1 MHVVVSHFHTDHVG
15 DLPALLF
22 ALKNAARPSRT
33 TPLTL
38 IGPVGLRA
46 FLRAL
51 ADVLGEHLVSPGFD
65 LRVVEVAPGT
75 PFAESGGAF
84 VLDACATP
92 HTPESLA
99 YRLSG
104 AWGAVG
110 YTGDTGPSEEVA
122 RFLAAC
128 DVLVGECAQSDPPS
142 HDRHLS
148 PALLADFAAVARPG
162 LLEMGYDAGPSPE
175 SSAPRSASSATT
187 ARWTARQL
195 EALPGVLRSSTSPS
209 RTSRSRGSGG
219 GGRSSSCQRHAHR
232 RRRRRPHGRAVLR
245 RVREQILDIA
255 HRLREP
261 PGHRPPRRRLQ
272 ARTSPYAFQ
281 GLGV

>member
-1 MHVVVSHFHTDHVG
+1 MMVARGPSADLTILGSGTCVPDRAHHSAAFHLDTGASAVLLDCGPGTLHGFDAYGVRWSELTHVVVSHFHTDHIG

-22 ALKNAARPSRT
+22 ALKNAARPLRT

-46 FLRAL
+46 FLRGL

-75 PFAESGGAF
+75 SFAESGGAF
-84 VLDACATP
+84 VLHACATP

-110 YTGDTGPSEEVA
+110 YTGDSGPSEEVA

-128 DVLVGECAQSDPPS
+128 DVLVGECGQSDPPR

-148 PALLADFAAVARPG
+148 PALLADFAAVAQPG
-162 LLEMGYDAGPSPE
+162 LLVVTHVYPPLSPDEAVGQVRERYRGVAVAGRDGMVVHIGAGEPP
-175 SSAPRSASSATT
+175 AVDPPRT
-187 ARWTARQL
+187 ARYT
-195 EALPGVLRSSTSPS
+195 
-209 RTSRSRGSGG
+209 
-219 GGRSSSCQRHAHR
+219 
-232 RRRRRPHGRAVLR
+232 
-245 RVREQILDIA
+245 
-255 HRLREP
+255 
-261 PGHRPPRRRLQ
+261 
-272 ARTSPYAFQ
+272 
-281 GLGV
+281 